1 MSSTQVNPT
10 CPTTNTEC
18 PRCLFE
24 PALPVRELSSLSAD
38 PRLVLVEIHAGK
50 NPNESEA
57 SVIRP
62 IRKKKAEAS
71 RPISWK
77 RALTGW
83 PQENTQGNLVRVYGI
98 RAACCEDRRESPK
111 MALADSTC
119 SAANVSGVARRGDP
133 ASDGKGNIVIPAS
146 QREQNASIS
155 TFVQFGI
162 NNSETLPVKEY
173 LGLGFTGFGLVPHR
187 PGDSI
192 GVGMAWSWLAVE
204 DIPRSWHVVDLIRRC
219 VTSGSR
225 LSRDSSGS

>member
-50 NPNESEA
+50 NPNKSEA

-98 RAACCEDRRESPK
+98 RPACCEDRRESPK

-119 SAANVSGVARRGDP
+119 SAANVSGVARRGTLHRT
-133 ASDGKGNIVIPAS
+133 ARTTSS
-146 QREQNASIS
+146 FQRA
-155 TFVQFGI
+155 
-162 NNSETLPVKEY
+162 
-173 LGLGFTGFGLVPHR
+173 
-187 PGDSI
+187 
-192 GVGMAWSWLAVE
+192 
-204 DIPRSWHVVDLIRRC
+204 
-219 VTSGSR
+219 SGSR
-225 LSRDSSGS
+225 TPLFRPSCNSASTILKHCP